1 MASFLKYLPT
11 LKFPNISKNERCLS
25 VSPMMSISIVR
36 IHFCEEVIFGLSG
49 FLYPEKKS
57 FKGTIPAAV
66 NRRVSSWGMREAEF
80 RTL

>member
-1 MASFLKYLPT
+1 
-11 LKFPNISKNERCLS
+11 
-25 VSPMMSISIVR
+25 
-36 IHFCEEVIFGLSG
+36 LSG

-66 NRRVSSWGMREAEF
+66 KRRVSSWGMREAEF